1 MASEI
6 RVDKINS
13 LSGVGTV
20 TLSPTGVDIA
30 GITTVSTLSVGSSVG
45 IGTTN
50 PSSILHVSGSS
61 TPIILNKSTDAS
73 PALFIG
79 DSNRDTEG
87 QHLAEFRGRWNGTPV
102 ARMIIEAGDDT
113 SNKDNGE
120 LTFETAPA
128 GSMIERVRIK
138 SSGDVIVGSG
148 ITLGTSN
155 IFAVGIATIGSQIG
169 ADTGLGQ
176 CQFQVFA
183 NAGVGLRTC
192 QFGDTQVGSAF
203 TDVARFEIANKTNG
217 GLAIGQDDDSNV
229 SYIRHRDNGG
239 NLAFMTRTSSEDRE
253 RVRITSVGR
262 VGIGSTIPTTSLDVN
277 GVISGNGSGL
287 TAVNTPSF
295 AAKVSGNTALTAD
308 VEATIVFNSEDHDT
322 DGAYNTST
330 GEFTVP
336 SGKGGRYFIS
346 VNFGVDDPG
355 EVGDII
361 RLRVFKNG
369 TPMNGFRGQNV
380 QAHTNFILT
389 TSVSGTVTLAAGD
402 VIKCMAYTNS
412 NVGDANIEVECT
424 YFSMFRLSI

>member
-1 MASEI
+1 MSLTLSGTNGVVGAGFTLDPSGAS
-6 RVDKINS
+6 VTA
-13 LSGVGTV
+13 GVGTF
-20 TLSPTGVDIA
+20 G
-30 GITTVSTLSVGSSVG
+30 SVKVG
-45 IGTTN
+45 
-50 PSSILHVSGSS
+50 
-61 TPIILNKSTDAS
+61 
-73 PALFIG
+73 
-79 DSNRDTEG
+79 
-87 QHLAEFRGRWNGTPV
+87 
-102 ARMIIEAGDDT
+102 
-113 SNKDNGE
+113 
-120 LTFETAPA
+120 TA
-128 GSMIERVRIK
+128 
-138 SSGDVIVGSG
+138 

-295 AAKVSGNTALTAD
+295 AAKVSGTTALSTETE
-308 VEATIVFNSEDHDT
+308 VTIVFNSEDHDT

-355 EVGDII
+355 EVGDLI

-369 TPMNGFRGQNV
+369 TAMAGFRQQVTSSDANII
-380 QAHTNFILT
+380 H
-389 TSVSGTVTLAAGD
+389 SVSCSGTKTLEAGD
-402 VIKCMAYTNS
+402 VIKCMGFTNS
-412 NVGDANIEVECT
+412 NVGTANIEVECT